1 MDTARAEEGS
11 VKHGVREEFVQEEVI
26 VDTFPL
32 KASALRRNKSAHS
45 RALDVHQAIVSQPFA
60 MKDSGRA
67 GSNGSEDGSA

>member
-45 RALDVHQAIVSQPFA
+45 RALDVHQAIVSRHFA
-60 MKDSGRA
+60 INDSGRT
-67 GSNGSEDGSA
+67 GPNDSEDAA

>member
-11 VKHGVREEFVQEEVI
+11 VKHGVREEFVQEEVVI

-45 RALDVHQAIVSQPFA
+45 RALDVHQAIVSRHFA
-60 MKDSGRA
+60 INDSGRT
-67 GSNGSEDGSA
+67 GPNVSEDA